1 MNAHTDDGIDLR
13 LLRELPEEMS
23 LEQVERFIIALP
35 PTPPPGSWSGGSFFN
50 LNSILMSTAGL
61 LLVGLSIHLFTSG
74 GTAAITPTASADRA
88 APTAA
93 FEAPATVLPA
103 QAKPQQPP
111 RPVPTDAAATASPV
125 EARSAV
131 EVPVSA
137 PAPGPSPASAP
148 ASDPAPASAPAPA
161 PAPPPMDPVVVL
173 AEPSKH
179 GEGRRYDLSGFTAV
193 QVRGSMDVVVEQ
205 GPFEVMAEGEEDAL
219 DRIEVSMEGT
229 VLRIA
234 NSHTPSKNRNCDPAG
249 AHVRVRMPQVSALEV
264 YGSGGITAEA
274 MTANGPLRLLLQG
287 SGSLVMGSALAV
299 ASLTVDLAGSGDV
312 LCGAMDVGG
321 TTEVKLSGSGD
332 VVLEGRTT
340 KLTID
345 LAGSGDV
352 DASGL
357 DSGGTTAT
365 LVGSGD
371 IMLGRTGP
379 MEQRITGSGRIE
391 VHGSLG
397 GHAPQGE
404 GSRSY

>member
-1 MNAHTDDGIDLR
+1 M
-13 LLRELPEEMS
+13 
-23 LEQVERFIIALP
+23 
-35 PTPPPGSWSGGSFFN
+35 
-50 LNSILMSTAGL
+50 
-61 LLVGLSIHLFTSG
+61 
-74 GTAAITPTASADRA
+74 
-88 APTAA
+88 
-93 FEAPATVLPA
+93 
-103 QAKPQQPP
+103 
-111 RPVPTDAAATASPV
+111 
-125 EARSAV
+125 
-131 EVPVSA
+131 
-137 PAPGPSPASAP
+137 
-148 ASDPAPASAPAPA
+148 
-161 PAPPPMDPVVVL
+161 VVV
-173 AEPSKH
+173 AEPSKE
-179 GEGRRYDLSGFTAV
+179 GDGRRYDLSGFTAV
-193 QVRGSMDVVVEQ
+193 QVRGSMDVVVER
-205 GPFEVMAEGEEDAL
+205 GPFVVMADGEEDTL
-219 DRIEVSMEGT
+219 DRIEVSMEGS

-234 NSHTPSKNRNCDPAG
+234 NSHTPTKNRNCNSPG
-249 AHVRVRMPQVSALEV
+249 AHIRVRMPEVSALEV

-274 MTANGPLRLLLQG
+274 MTANGPLRLLLLG

-312 LCGAMDVGG
+312 LCGKMDVGG

-340 KLTID
+340 KLSID

-357 DSGGTTAT
+357 ESSGTTAT

-379 MEQRITGSGRIE
+379 LEQRITGSGRIE

>member
-13 LLRELPEEMS
+13 PLRELPEEMS
-23 LEQVERFIIALP
+23 LDQVERFIIALP
-35 PTPPPGSWSGGSFFN
+35 PIPPPGSWSGGSFFN

-61 LLVGLSIHLFTSG
+61 LLIGLSIHLFTSG
-74 GTAAITPTASADRA
+74 STASITPSASAELA
-88 APTAA
+88 APATV
-93 FEAPATVLPA
+93 FEAPATVLPP
-103 QAKPQQPP
+103 QAKPQQQPSPAPTTAAPP
-111 RPVPTDAAATASPV
+111 ASPTAAAT
-125 EARSAV
+125 
-131 EVPVSA
+131 
-137 PAPGPSPASAP
+137 
-148 ASDPAPASAPAPA
+148 SAPAPA
-161 PAPPPMDPVVVL
+161 SPAAASGEGMAPALAPAPLDPVVVV
-173 AEPSKH
+173 AEPSKE
-179 GEGRRYDLSGFTAV
+179 GDGRRYDLSGFTAV
-193 QVRGSMDVVVEQ
+193 QVRGSMDVVVER
-205 GPFEVMAEGEEDAL
+205 GPFEVMADGEEDTL
-219 DRIEVSMEGT
+219 DRIEVSMEGS

-234 NSHTPSKNRNCDPAG
+234 NSHTPTKNRNCNSPG
-249 AHVRVRMPQVSALEV
+249 AHIRVRMPEVSALEV

-274 MTANGPLRLLLQG
+274 MTANGPLRLLLLG

-312 LCGAMDVGG
+312 LCGKMDVGG

-340 KLTID
+340 KLSID

-357 DSGGTTAT
+357 ESSGTTAT

-379 MEQRITGSGRIE
+379 LEQRITGSGRIE